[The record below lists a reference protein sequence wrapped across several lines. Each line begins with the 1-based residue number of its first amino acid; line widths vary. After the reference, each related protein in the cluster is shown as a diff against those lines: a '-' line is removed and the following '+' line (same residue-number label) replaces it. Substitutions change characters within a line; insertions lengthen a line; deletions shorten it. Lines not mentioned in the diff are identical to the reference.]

1 MALDGL
7 LNLLSRATG
16 LSSFY
21 VLAVYTVGGLGSV
34 TVFRAWEVDLF
45 RMTAGDWLI
54 DRLRAVVVWSV
65 CC

>member
-16 LSSFY
+16 LSIFY
-21 VLAVYTVGGLGSV
+21 VLAVYTVGGLGCV

-54 DRLRAVVVWSV
+54 DRLRAVVVWGV